1 MRLAVLVKQV
11 PKFEAMELGPDGRL
25 RREGLELELNPYCRR
40 AVAQAVLL
48 AAERPGSAVTVFTLG
63 PPSAADSLRE
73 AVAWALDHGV
83 EAEAVHLCD
92 PAFAGS
98 DTLATSRALAAA
110 LRREGPFD
118 LVLAGRNSVDADTGQ
133 VGPSVAELLD
143 LPFAAGVRH
152 LVVDDGV
159 LHVRCEHDDGW
170 VLAEVRIPA
179 VVSCAER
186 LCDPA
191 KVDPAE
197 RAAVP
202 AALVRRMTADEL
214 GPGPW
219 GEAGSPTRVGTV
231 RVVETARARLLVAGA
246 PLADQVRDAVRL
258 LVERGALYG
267 PDAPVAEVPAPRAGG
282 AVGPT
287 AEPVAVL
294 VEPDRERLT
303 REMLG
308 AAAGL
313 AAHLGRAVVAMTTEE
328 PDLDALGGWGADH
341 AVRLDGAATE
351 EDVAAGFVR
360 WARAA
365 RPPIVLAP
373 GTAWGREV
381 ASRSAAALGAGL
393 VGDAIELDVDG
404 ERLVALKPAFGGH
417 LVAAITTT
425 SAVQMATVRPGVL
438 PLLGPRDGRATASA
452 FGVTPR
458 ARVRILLRARDD
470 DLELLAEAEAVVAVG
485 LGVGPDEYDA
495 LMPLTSVLGAELGAT
510 RKVTDRGWLPRS
522 RQIGIT
528 GRSIAPRLFVSVGAS
543 GKFTHMVGVRA
554 AGTILAVNGTPDAP
568 VFASADAGIVGDWRE
583 VLPLLVAEIRAVTGR
598 DA

>member
-1 MRLAVLVKQV
+1 MRLAALVKQV

-48 AAERPGSAVTVFTLG
+48 AAGHSGGSVTVFTLG
-63 PPSAADSLRE
+63 PASAEDSLRE

-83 EAEAVHLCD
+83 EAAAVHLCD

-98 DTLATSRALAAA
+98 DTLATARALAAA

-133 VGPSVAELLD
+133 VAPSVAELLD
-143 LPFAAGVRH
+143 LPFVAGVRH

-170 VLAEVRIPA
+170 VLAEVRTPA

-191 KVDPAE
+191 KVDPPR

-202 AALVRRMTADEL
+202 AALIRRMTAGEL
-214 GPGPW
+214 GAGPW
-219 GEAGSPTRVGTV
+219 GEAGSPTRVGSI
-231 RVVETARARLLVAGA
+231 RVVEVPRARLLHADA
-246 PLADQVRDAVRL
+246 PLADQVRDAVQL
-258 LVERGALYG
+258 LVERGALHG
-267 PDAPVAEVPAPRAGG
+267 SDAPAGEVAAARAGG
-282 AVGPT
+282 ATGTP
-287 AEPVAVL
+287 AAPVAVL
-294 VEPDRERLT
+294 VEPARERLT
-303 REMLG
+303 RELLG

-313 AAHLGRAVVAMTTEE
+313 AARLGRAAVAVTTDD

-341 AVRLDGAATE
+341 AVHLDGAAAE
-351 EDVAAGFVR
+351 EDVADGFVR
-360 WARAA
+360 WARTA
-365 RPPIVLAP
+365 RPSIVLAP

-381 ASRSAAALGAGL
+381 ASRSAAALDAGL

-404 ERLVALKPAFGGH
+404 DRLVALKPAFGGH
-417 LVAAITTT
+417 LVAAITMT
-425 SAVQMATVRPGVL
+425 SVVQMATVRPGVL
-438 PLLGPRDGRATASA
+438 PLLEPREGRGTGSA
-452 FGVTPR
+452 IPVEPHH
-458 ARVRILLRARDD
+458 RVRILLRARDD
-470 DLELLAEAEAVVAVG
+470 DLDLLAEADAVVAVG
-485 LGVGPDEYDA
+485 LAVGPDEYDA
-495 LMPLTSVLGAELGAT
+495 LTPLTSVLGAELGAT

-528 GRSIAPRLFVSVGAS
+528 GRSIAPRLLVSIGAS

-554 AGTILAVNGTPDAP
+554 TGTILAVNGTPDAP
-568 VFASADAGIVGDWRE
+568 VFAFADAGIVGDWRE
-583 VLPLLVAEIRAVTGR
+583 VLPLLVAEIRAVTESDR
-598 DA
+598 

>member
-25 RREGLELELNPYCRR
+25 RREGLDLELNPYCRR

-63 PPSAADSLRE
+63 PPSAEDSLRE

-83 EAEAVHLCD
+83 EAVAVHLCD

-143 LPFAAGVRH
+143 LPFVAGVRH
-152 LVVDDGV
+152 LAVDHGV

-170 VLAEVRIPA
+170 VLAEVRSPA

-191 KVDPAE
+191 KVDPPG

-202 AALVRRMTADEL
+202 AALIRRVTADEL

-231 RVVETARARLLVAGA
+231 RVVEVPRARRLVAGA
-246 PLADQVRDAVRL
+246 PLADQVREAVRL
-258 LVERGALYG
+258 LVERGALHG
-267 PDAPVAEVPAPRAGG
+267 SDEPAGEVATPSGG
-282 AVGPT
+282 AAGPRP
-287 AEPVAVL
+287 APVAVL
-294 VEPDRERLT
+294 AEPARERLT

-313 AAHLGRAVVAMTTEE
+313 AARLDRAVVAVTTEE
-328 PDLDALGGWGADH
+328 PDLGALGAWGADH
-341 AVRLDGAATE
+341 AVHLDGVTVE
-351 EDVAAGFVR
+351 EDVAGGFVQ

-365 RPPIVLAP
+365 RPSVVLAP

-381 ASRSAAALGAGL
+381 ASRAAAALDAGL
-393 VGDAIELDVDG
+393 VGDAIDLDTDG
-404 ERLVALKPAFGGH
+404 DRLVALKPAFGGH
-417 LVAAITTT
+417 LVAAITMT

-438 PLLGPRDGRATASA
+438 PLLEPREGRATGSA
-452 FGVTPR
+452 VVRVTPR
-458 ARVRILLRARDD
+458 DRVRVLLRARDD
-470 DLELLAEAEAVVAVG
+470 DLDLLAEADAVVAVG

-495 LMPLTSVLGAELGAT
+495 LTPLTSVLGAELGAT

-528 GRSIAPRLFVSVGAS
+528 GRSIAPRLFVSIGAS

-583 VLPLLVAEIRAVTGR
+583 VLPLLVTEIRAVTGR
-598 DA
+598 DG